1 MNALAPVGLVDGRG
15 TTREQSAAL
24 RYRILE
30 IIHAQNPQSVR
41 QIFYQ
46 MLDASAFAYVRKGRG
61 ERKVQR
67 LVLQMRREG
76 LIPWSWIVDPT
87 RDTTRWDLAYAGV
100 ADWVDTLRDTFVTD
114 YWANAVGYHI
124 EIWCE
129 SRGMAGSIRAAAKK
143 WRSVLVSFGGQPS
156 DTLLYECAERI
167 NRRDYP
173 TLVVYLGDLDP
184 HGMMIE
190 EAPRRKLRE
199 QWGCAP
205 DWTRLLVTP
214 DQIAIYDLPTD
225 ETGGLVQAEAFPV
238 GEVFKLIDE
247 SFGSIGDLDEI
258 ESLRLRE
265 QAELD
270 CLMDAAKDLQS
281 ESLVH

>member
-15 TTREQSAAL
+15 TTREQISAL
-24 RYRILE
+24 RLRIMQ
-30 IIHAQNPQSVR
+30 IIRAQNPQSVR

-46 MLDASAFAYVRKGRG
+46 MLDASAFAYVKKGGG

-87 RDTTRWDLAYAGV
+87 RDTRRWDLAYHDV
-100 ADWVDTLRDTFVTD
+100 SDWVCSLRNTFVTD
-114 YWANAVGYHI
+114 YWTNAVGYHV

-129 SRGMAGSIRAAAKK
+129 SRGMAGSIASAAKK
-143 WRSVLVSFGGQPS
+143 WRSVLVGFGGQPS

-190 EAPRRKLRE
+190 EAPRRKLQE
-199 QWGCAP
+199 QWNCDP

-214 DQIAIYDLPTD
+214 DQIATYHLPTD
-225 ETGGLVQAEAFPV
+225 ESGKLVQAEAFPV
-238 GEVFKLIDE
+238 GDVFKLIDE

-258 ESLRLRE
+258 ENLRLRE
-265 QAELD
+265 QAEMD
-270 CLMDAAKDLQS
+270 CLMDAAKYLQS